1 MDLPSLVLMAVE
13 TCALRINEASWK
25 VRRRMD
31 PDPEWPRREK
41 ADRVLV
47 VLVPGFRNG
56 PTECPVQEWRSTGL
70 MATAKISRGV

>member
-1 MDLPSLVLMAVE
+1 MAVE

-31 PDPEWPRREK
+31 PDPEWTRREK
-41 ADRVLV
+41 ADRVLVVLV

-56 PTECPVQEWRSTGL
+56 PTECPVQKWRSTGL
-70 MATAKISRGV
+70 TDTAIISRGV